1 MSFGNT
7 NNGFGGAGGGSG
19 SSGRA
24 GSSGT
29 SGTSGSSAFYF
40 GTTTTTNIFNL
51 QVGSSSSAACNSPI
65 LSVNA
70 TSDTGVYCTAN
81 LLTSSGFNTLANG
94 NYFVSYLGEVL
105 NINIA
110 SAPTSI
116 ATVYSGGCT
125 PCIGTTTTTTSTTT
139 ATPPPPTSTT
149 TTTTTS
155 TTTATP
161 PPPTST
167 TTTTTTST
175 TTSGFINVTFYAELN
190 AASAN
195 AHNLWYSTDAWATSA
210 LVSAT
215 NIGTVGGLIGT
226 VVVPRGATV
235 YAAVGNNL
243 DITASTAVSGK
254 VSVTPNDY
262 AALPLACGG
271 SVSVTE
277 FVDFTW
283 NILANSLSFNLA
295 CTP

>member
-1 MSFGNT
+1 V
-7 NNGFGGAGGGSG
+7 
-19 SSGRA
+19 
-24 GSSGT
+24 
-29 SGTSGSSAFYF
+29 
-40 GTTTTTNIFNL
+40 FNL
-51 QVGSSSSAACNSPI
+51 QVGATATAACYSPI
-65 LSVNA
+65 MSANA

-81 LLTSSGFNTLANG
+81 TLTSSSFVTLANG
-94 NYFVSYLGEVL
+94 NYYVSYLGQVL

-110 SAPTSI
+110 GFPTTV

-125 PCIGTTTTTTSTTT
+125 ACVPPTSTTTTTSTTT
-139 ATPPPPTSTT
+139 AAAPTTT

-155 TTTATP
+155 TTTAVA
-161 PPPTST
+161 PTT

-195 AHNLWYSTDAWATSA
+195 AHTLWYSTDAWATSA
-210 LVSAT
+210 IVSAT
-215 NIGTVGGLIGT
+215 NITTVGGLIGT
-226 VVVPRGATV
+226 IVIPRGATL
-235 YAAVGNNL
+235 YAAVGNSI